1 MYSSTSSSA
10 PTVSMMPASTGP
22 VYRAATVHGGVAS
35 GSRIKISSSAFTLH
49 NGMGVSKEIGSGSE
63 GFIQV
68 TGNNAKFMGNAKF
81 AMQNLNDRL
90 ASYIETVKNLEKENY
105 KLELKIT
112 EALQNSGP
120 DPRDCSKYQVFLED
134 LRKKVRRGN
143 MGGGDSRLKMNIC
156 SFIQK
161 YVSLHPYKKY

>member
-1 MYSSTSSSA
+1 
-10 PTVSMMPASTGP
+10 
-22 VYRAATVHGGVAS
+22 
-35 GSRIKISSSAFTLH
+35 
-49 NGMGVSKEIGSGSE
+49 MGVCKEIGSGSE

-90 ASYIETVKNLEKENY
+90 ASYIETVGNLEKENY

-120 DPRDCSKYQVFLED
+120 DLRDCSKYQVFLED

-143 MGGGDSRLKMNIC
+143 MGGGDSRL
-156 SFIQK
+156 
-161 YVSLHPYKKY
+161 